1 MEIVNSI
8 LIGISAILALL
19 IIWKTLKFIW
29 NKLIV
34 KSFYFLW
41 NIIIKFAYWIRLE
54 ILDVVKLIKWVGG
67 FNKR

>member
-29 NKLIV
+29 NKIIV
-34 KSFYFLW
+34 KF
-41 NIIIKFAYWIRLE
+41 IYWIRPE

-67 FNKR
+67 FNNKK

>member
-29 NKLIV
+29 NKILV
-34 KSFYFLW
+34 KF
-41 NIIIKFAYWIRLE
+41 IYWIRPE

-67 FNKR
+67 FNNKK